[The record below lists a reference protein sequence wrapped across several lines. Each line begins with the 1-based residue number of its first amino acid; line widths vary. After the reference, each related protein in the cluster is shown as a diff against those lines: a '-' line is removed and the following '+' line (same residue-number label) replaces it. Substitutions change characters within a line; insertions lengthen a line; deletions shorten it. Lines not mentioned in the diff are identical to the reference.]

1 MATFLH
7 FSLSS
12 LVTGI
17 QEGRGERWG
26 RKGKES
32 IKYFQTVI
40 IVMTITNRT
49 DYNREDK
56 TITNFVYRTSED
68 GFFG

>member
-17 QEGRGERWG
+17 QEERGE